1 MQKTLWSLIVFWIS
15 NSLFTSSSL
24 LKLVKM
30 QANAALQLHLT
41 VISNSFYRKTKVSER
56 LAIY

>member
-30 QANAALQLHLT
+30 PANAALQLHLT
-41 VISNSFYRKTKVSER
+41 VT
-56 LAIY
+56 